1 MNQSYRIH
9 RIICFLANL
18 LIIAWICWI
27 VISTNSDKSIIV
39 FMVFYPALFIVN
51 LIVCIVL
58 SLSKSVHAKIYQQA
72 LQVLLVLVLPL
83 IGLLVYMQ

>member
-1 MNQSYRIH
+1 MTQPYRIH
-9 RIICFLANL
+9 RTLCFLVNL
-18 LIIAWICWI
+18 LIIAWICRT

-58 SLSKSVHAKIYQQA
+58 SLSKSFHAKIYQQA
-72 LQVLLVLVLPL
+72 LLGLLVLILPL
-83 IGLLVYMQ
+83 IGPLVCME